1 MRTLAVL
8 FALAAVGCDS
18 SDPCAGRSGTC
29 IALTVQGTATGLDA
43 LAVTVDQPTTKTETT
58 PMRALSLPVTLGLH
72 LPGSVDGAVDID
84 VAALAG
90 GAVVAFGKATADVSH
105 NRATA
110 TVTLGADIVGDMLG
124 GDDSG
129 PSSPDLPGAP
139 TSVVASS
146 GDAQAVVTWTA
157 PANPGSS
164 AITSYTVL
172 TSPGGMA
179 QTTDGS
185 TTTAT
190 VTGLTNGTSYTFT
203 VAATNGAGTGPSA
216 TSNSVTPTSTP
227 MVPLAPT
234 QVSAVADVDHGA
246 HVAWTAADNRGSPLS
261 GYAIAITGS
270 SATPTSAGPT
280 ATSAV
285 VTGLTPG
292 MLYSFTVTASN
303 AVGDSAASSPSNPI
317 QAATKPDSAPTGVT
331 ATANLPGGATVSW
344 TAPATNGSSAITK
357 YTVTASPGG
366 MKMSTANGTTTT
378 LPFTGLTVGTAYT
391 FTVFAS
397 NLIGDGVVSSPSAAV
412 TVAGKADPPTSVKVC
427 GSGGQ
432 LWVVFTPVA
441 GASSYD
447 IFYSTTSPAT
457 GGTKVNRAGSP
468 VGIPVGSGTYYVAVE
483 AVTAVGDGLP
493 SADVTA
499 TVTGQL
505 HDVLFVAEPST
516 PAVDIYD
523 CYSNLPD
530 GTSAP
535 TRSLSTSIDASSN
548 SPIAVDGV
556 SQILLVSNG
565 TSVGIWQSPGSV
577 NGNPGADYTIM
588 PPAGGHLT
596 ALTIDAAHQKL
607 YAWETANQQ
616 IWWYS
621 YTTAASLN
629 GATATEYTQ
638 PFSPVGA
645 MTVDAATGNL
655 WYTQI
660 PTSSSLGVFGGLYA
674 SQQFK
679 WYFYVSGTG
688 TSQWTSLL
696 GAAFAPVTSG
706 TIFLSNSQGI
716 GWFSNYATHATG
728 AVPMDGS
735 INFGATALAT
745 GNSMLIAQASATSQV
760 RAWSTSTLSGT
771 GIKTVSSSHTHSTSN
786 GGIFYVP

>member
-1 MRTLAVL
+1 MRALVAIV
-8 FALAAVGCDS
+8 ALAAVGCDA

-29 IALTVQGTATGLDA
+29 IALTVQGSATGVDA
-43 LAVTVDQPTTKTETT
+43 LAVTVDQPTVKTQTT
-58 PMRALSLPVTLGLH
+58 PTGALSLPVTIGLH
-72 LPGSVDGAVDID
+72 LPASVDGTVNID
-84 VAALAG
+84 VAALG
-90 GAVVAFGKATADVSH
+90 GSAVVAFGAGQAGVSH
-105 NRATA
+105 NRGTA
-110 TVTLGADIVGDMLG
+110 TVTLGAPIVGDMLG
-124 GDDSG
+124 GDDGG

-179 QTTDGS
+179 LTTDGN
-185 TTTAT
+185 TTTAM

-246 HVAWTAADNRGSPLS
+246 HVVWTAADNRGSPLI
-261 GYAIAITGS
+261 GYSIATTGS
-270 SATPTSAGPT
+270 SGTPASAAPT

-285 VTGLTPG
+285 VTGLNPG
-292 MLYSFTVTASN
+292 TLYTFTVTASN
-303 AVGDSAASSPSNPI
+303 AVGASSASVPSNPI
-317 QAATKPDSAPTGVT
+317 LAATKPDAAPTAVS
-331 ATANLPGGATVSW
+331 AVANLPGGATVSW

-366 MKMSTANGTTTT
+366 MKASTANGTTTT
-378 LPFTGLTVGTAYT
+378 LPFTGLTVGTSYT

-397 NLIGDGVVSSPSAAV
+397 NLIGDGVASSPSAAV
-412 TVAGKADPPTSVKVC
+412 TIAGKADPPTSVKVC

-447 IFYSTTSPAT
+447 IYYSATSPAT
-457 GGTKVNRAGSP
+457 SGTKVNRAASP
-468 VGIPVGSGTYYVAVE
+468 AGIPVASGTYYVAVE

-493 SADVTA
+493 STDVTA

-535 TRSLSTSIDASSN
+535 TRSLSTSIDGSSN
-548 SPIAVDGV
+548 SPVAVDGV
-556 SQILLVSNG
+556 NQILLVSNG

-577 NGNPGADYTIM
+577 NGNSGADYTIM
-588 PPAGGHLT
+588 PPTGGHLT
-596 ALTIDAAHQKL
+596 ALTIDAPHQKL
-607 YAWETANQQ
+607 YAWETGNAQ
-616 IWWYS
+616 ILWYS

-629 GATATEYTQ
+629 GATGSEYTA
-638 PFSPVGA
+638 PFSPIGA
-645 MTVDAATGNL
+645 MAVDAATGNL

-660 PTSSSLGVFGGLYA
+660 PTTSSLGVFGGLYA

-688 TSQWTSLL
+688 TSQWTQLL

-735 INFGATALAT
+735 INFGATALTT
-745 GNSMLIAQASATSQV
+745 GNSMLIGLASATSQV
-760 RAWSTSTLSGT
+760 RAWSTSTLTGT
-771 GIKTVSSSHTHSTSN
+771 GIKTVSSSHTHAATN
-786 GGIFYVP
+786 GGVFYVP